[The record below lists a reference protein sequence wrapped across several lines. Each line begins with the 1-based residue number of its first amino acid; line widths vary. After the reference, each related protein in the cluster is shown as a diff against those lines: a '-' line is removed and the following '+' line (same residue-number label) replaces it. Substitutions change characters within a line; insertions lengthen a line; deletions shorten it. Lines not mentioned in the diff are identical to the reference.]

1 MGKEVA
7 ADLNVLKFYFVICRL
22 NRFQY
27 SHRAAR
33 ILFSDSDAIVAAL
46 GSCEIGNNFELKAN
60 WNIFVKNDCGR
71 RHGVDTVC
79 ECLWLW
85 QFHEAI
91 SQMVPSWD
99 FHEEEHPSCASH
111 RFFFCFLRH
120 FLLESVRKA
129 SHHHYHHN
137 TPVVMGD
144 GFLCRIIIFSLSLL
158 VEEHRTVATVLREM
172 GPSNFRWDLYFMGKR
187 WRMLLPT

>member
-111 RFFFCFLRH
+111 RFFFFAFSATFYLSRCARH
-120 FLLESVRKA
+120 PI
-129 SHHHYHHN
+129 
-137 TPVVMGD
+137 T
-144 GFLCRIIIFSLSLL
+144 IIIITLQLL
-158 VEEHRTVATVLREM
+158 WVMDFCVE
-172 GPSNFRWDLYFMGKR
+172 
-187 WRMLLPT
+187 